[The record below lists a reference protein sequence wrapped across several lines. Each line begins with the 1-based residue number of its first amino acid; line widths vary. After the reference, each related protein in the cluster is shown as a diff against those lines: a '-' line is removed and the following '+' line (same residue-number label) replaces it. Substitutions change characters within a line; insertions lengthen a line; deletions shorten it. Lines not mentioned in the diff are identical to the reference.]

1 MAFVG
6 FATTKAEQTKPSAPD
21 LSPATLTVAASSM
34 SMCGCVRVCVW
45 ATVSLSAY
53 QWLAMFEQLFF
64 ERNKRAADKAN
75 RQSVEGGTGGRGSC
89 GQER

>member
-6 FATTKAEQTKPSAPD
+6 FTATKAEQTKPSAPD
-21 LSPATLTVAASSM
+21 LSPATLTVAGSSM
-34 SMCGCVRVCVW
+34 SMCGCVW
-45 ATVSLSAY
+45 ASVSLSAY

-75 RQSVEGGTGGRGSC
+75 RQSGKGAVG
-89 GQER
+89 